1 MKRKQKEPNK
11 PNDPRKKSRMAN
23 PIAVRPYFKG
33 NKRVAGYKRRRAG
46 DGDSDER

>member
-1 MKRKQKEPNK
+1 MKKPKEPT
-11 PNDPRKKSRMAN
+11 DPRKVAKKSN

-46 DGDSDER
+46 DGKTEEK